1 MAKVSLDHVTRDFN
15 GFLAVKDL
23 TFEVE
28 DGSIVAFL
36 GPSGCGKTTTLRMVA
51 GLDRPTSGR
60 ILVDDVDV
68 TNKSASERN
77 IGMVFQF
84 AVVYNSMNV
93 FRNIAIPLKSMK
105 YPKSEIDRRVNEVA
119 SLLKLE
125 PYLNEKP
132 RELNAALRQRIAI
145 ARAMVKPRSVY
156 ILDEP
161 LTNLDMMDRVQL
173 RGELKRS
180 VRMLKQ
186 TVIFVTHDQT
196 EAMSIADKIMVMNKG
211 EMQQYDTCQNIY
223 SNPASRFVG
232 WFIGSPA
239 MNFLDCTF
247 APDRGT
253 VEVGPLSFHAKEDVA
268 AELRQCSEHA
278 VTLGIRPEDISIGKA
293 SHSTFEAD
301 VVATELSGNRIVA
314 TLKSTTGEWDLIG
327 KFPLGTAI
335 ARRQKVWISLPS
347 DKVKIFNRKTERL
360 IA

>member
-1 MAKVSLDHVTRDFN
+1 MAKVSLDHVTRDFK

-23 TFEVE
+23 TLEIE

-36 GPSGCGKTTTLRMVA
+36 GPSGCGKTTALRMVA

-60 ILVDDVDV
+60 ILIDDVDV
-68 TNKSASERN
+68 TDKSASERN

-93 FRNIAIPLKSMK
+93 SRNIAIPLESMK
-105 YPKSEIDRRVNEVA
+105 YPKNEIARRVAEVA

-125 PYLNEKP
+125 SYLNEKP
-132 RELNAALRQRIAI
+132 RALNMALRQRIAI
-145 ARAMVKPRSVY
+145 ARTMVKPRSVY

-161 LTNLDMMDRVQL
+161 LTNLDTMDRVQL

-211 EMQQYDTCQNIY
+211 EMQQYDTCQRIHA
-223 SNPASRFVG
+223 NPASRFVG

-247 APDRGT
+247 MPDRST
-253 VEVGPLSFHAKEDVA
+253 IEVGSLSFRVKENVA
-268 AELRQCSEHA
+268 AALRQRSESA
-278 VTLGIRPEDISIGKA
+278 VTLGIRPEDTSIGKA
-293 SHSTFEAD
+293 SNNTFEAD
-301 VVATELSGNRIVA
+301 VITTELSGNRIVA
-314 TLKSTTGEWDLIG
+314 ALRATTGEWEFNG
-327 KFPLGTAI
+327 KFPLGTDI
-335 ARRQKVWISLPS
+335 ARGKRMWISLPS
-347 DKVKIFNRKTERL
+347 DKMRVFDRKTEQL